1 MRRTQPQI
9 EIVTIQLQPRRPM
22 TQDVTVVPCPRM
34 IPKRTSPR
42 RMPRVSVSSSKQ
54 TADFFFREI
63 KITFF
68 SLGFCNTLS
77 SSDVLTRPESP
88 VNVISTSDYDSSRV
102 LSCHNHFGQSLR
114 FYCDDCETAI
124 CVICNDIGHRDHSTR
139 KMSEAVESEK
149 NELRLVYT

>member
-1 MRRTQPQI
+1 MKSILR
-9 EIVTIQLQPRRPM
+9 
-22 TQDVTVVPCPRM
+22 
-34 IPKRTSPR
+34 S
-42 RMPRVSVSSSKQ
+42 
-54 TADFFFREI
+54 FF
-63 KITFF
+63 
-68 SLGFCNTLS
+68 LGFCNTLS

-88 VNVISTSDYDSSRV
+88 VNVISDYDSSRV

-149 NELRLVYT
+149 NELRLVYKYNSI